1 MRKEILKI
9 ARDLRN
15 GTITTETARTRLL
28 DLFGINKEQKI

>member
-15 GTITTETARTRLL
+15 ETISTQTARDRLL
-28 DLFGINKEQKI
+28 ELFEINKEQKI